1 MIMNKEYTFLGL
13 NMEKISILYGAFL
26 IIWGLW
32 VTSITGSDSITS
44 YIPSILGI
52 PVISLS
58 LLAIILPKRKRL
70 LMHIVVI
77 FGLIILLGGLDF
89 IRNIANPFENF
100 WADASKI
107 MMLLTGSFFTYLC
120 VKSFIFVRKNKQ

>member
-26 IIWGLW
+26 IVWGLW
-32 VTSITGSDSITS
+32 VTSVTGSDSITS
-44 YIPSILGI
+44 FIPSILGI
-52 PVISLS
+52 PVITLS
-58 LLAIILPKRKRL
+58 LLAIVLPKRKRL

-100 WADASKI
+100 WADASKL
-107 MMLLTGSFFTYLC
+107 MMLITGSFFTYLC

>member
-1 MIMNKEYTFLGL
+1 MNKEYTFLGL

-26 IIWGLW
+26 IVWGLW
-32 VTSITGSDSITS
+32 VTSVTGSDSITS
-44 YIPSILGI
+44 FIPSILGI
-52 PVISLS
+52 PVITLS
-58 LLAIILPKRKRL
+58 LLAIVLPKRKRL

-100 WADASKI
+100 WADTSKL
-107 MMLLTGSFFTYLC
+107 MMLITGSFFTYLC

>member
-1 MIMNKEYTFLGL
+1 MNKEYTFLGL

-32 VTSITGSDSITS
+32 VTSVTGSDSITS
-44 YIPSILGI
+44 FIPSILGI
-52 PVISLS
+52 PVITLS
-58 LLAIILPKRKRL
+58 LLAIVLPKRKRL

-100 WADASKI
+100 WADASKL
-107 MMLLTGSFFTYLC
+107 MMLITGSFFTYLC

>member
-1 MIMNKEYTFLGL
+1 MNKEYTFLGL

-26 IIWGLW
+26 IVWGLW
-32 VTSITGSDSITS
+32 VTSVTGSDSITS
-44 YIPSILGI
+44 FIPSILGI
-52 PVISLS
+52 PVITLS
-58 LLAIILPKRKRL
+58 LLAIVLPKRKRL

-100 WADASKI
+100 WADASKL
-107 MMLLTGSFFTYLC
+107 MMLITGSFFTYLC

>member
-32 VTSITGSDSITS
+32 VTSITGSDSMTS

-52 PVISLS
+52 PVITLS
-58 LLAIILPKRKRL
+58 ILAIILPKKKRL

-77 FGLIILLGGLDF
+77 FGLIIFLGGLDF
-89 IRNIANPFENF
+89 FRNIANPFENL
-100 WADASKI
+100 WADTSKL

>member
-1 MIMNKEYTFLGL
+1 MNREYTFLGL

-26 IIWGLW
+26 IVWGLW
-32 VTSITGSDSITS
+32 VTSVTGSDSITS
-44 YIPSILGI
+44 FIPSILGI
-52 PVISLS
+52 PVITLS
-58 LLAIILPKRKRL
+58 LLAIVLPKRKRL

-100 WADASKI
+100 WADASKL
-107 MMLLTGSFFTYLC
+107 MMLITGSFFTYLC

>member
-1 MIMNKEYTFLGL
+1 MNREYTFLGL

-32 VTSITGSDSITS
+32 VTSITGSDSISS

-77 FGLIILLGGLDF
+77 FGLIIFLGGLDF
-89 IRNIANPFENF
+89 FRNIANPFENF

>member
-1 MIMNKEYTFLGL
+1 MNKEYTFLGL

-26 IIWGLW
+26 IVWGLW
-32 VTSITGSDSITS
+32 VTSVTGSDSITS
-44 YIPSILGI
+44 FIPSILGI
-52 PVISLS
+52 PVITLS
-58 LLAIILPKRKRL
+58 LLAIVLPKRKRL

-100 WADASKI
+100 LADASKL
-107 MMLLTGSFFTYLC
+107 MMLITGSFFTYLC

>member
-1 MIMNKEYTFLGL
+1 MNKEYTFLGL

-44 YIPSILGI
+44 FIPSILGI
-52 PVISLS
+52 PVITLS
-58 LLAIILPKRKRL
+58 LLAIVLPKRKRL

-100 WADASKI
+100 WADASKL
-107 MMLLTGSFFTYLC
+107 MMLITGSFFTYLC

>member
-26 IIWGLW
+26 IVWGLW
-32 VTSITGSDSITS
+32 VTSVTGSDSITS
-44 YIPSILGI
+44 FIPSILGI
-52 PVISLS
+52 PVITLS
-58 LLAIILPKRKRL
+58 LLAIVLPKRKRL

-100 WADASKI
+100 WADTSKL
-107 MMLLTGSFFTYLC
+107 MMLITGSFFTYLC

>member
-1 MIMNKEYTFLGL
+1 MNREYTFFFFY
-13 NMEKISILYGAFL
+13 MEKISILYGAFL

-77 FGLIILLGGLDF
+77 FGLIIFLGGLDF
-89 IRNIANPFENF
+89 FRNIANPFENL
-100 WADASKI
+100 WADTSKL
-107 MMLLTGSFFTYLC
+107 MMLMTGSFFTYLC

>member
-1 MIMNKEYTFLGL
+1 MNKEYTFLGL

-52 PVISLS
+52 PVITLS
-58 LLAIILPKRKRL
+58 LLAIVLPKRKRL

-100 WADASKI
+100 WADASKL
-107 MMLLTGSFFTYLC
+107 MMLITGSFFTYLC